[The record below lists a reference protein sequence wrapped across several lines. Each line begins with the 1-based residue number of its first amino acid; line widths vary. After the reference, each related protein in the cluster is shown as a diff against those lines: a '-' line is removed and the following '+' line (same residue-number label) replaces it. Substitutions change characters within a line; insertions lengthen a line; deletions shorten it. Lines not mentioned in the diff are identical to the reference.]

1 MTSKDKGEWLFN
13 ISYFGKTISSNAL
26 PVYLKVTVFHDFGK
40 LNQTKEIKIISL
52 EELNDKLNILSL
64 SI

>member
-1 MTSKDKGEWLFN
+1 
-13 ISYFGKTISSNAL
+13 L
-26 PVYLKVTVFHDFGK
+26 PVYLKVTVFDNFGK